1 MNVQFTP
8 QFYRRLQ
15 QLKIRTRR
23 AYLGNRQGGHVSMRK
38 GFGMEFADYKLYTM
52 GDDFRNI
59 DWGAFARSD
68 RLYIKQFRED
78 RDLNVMFLIDGS
90 ASMAGSSV
98 GANYYSPSATPP
110 RANNNSPLRK
120 NDSESPKFDFCRALA
135 LALGYV
141 ALTDGDTV
149 TFSVLGQDQNAS
161 SKTGH
166 HQSAQNKIGQSKN
179 PRQSSQ
185 KFSGPKSLA
194 KAERFL
200 AGIKPGGSIDFAKEI
215 GFAVQKLKTP
225 GKCFIISDFLC
236 DVEEVIAGVKMLI
249 GRSFEVVLFQVLDSA
264 EINLDTEFTTSASKV
279 TDAETGEIID
289 LALDEKSKR
298 EYVKLLADHVE
309 RIEQFAVKSGVPHV
323 LISTEEN
330 IEQVVLQKL
339 LSLGLLK

>member
-1 MNVQFTP
+1 MNYELIRFTP
-8 QFYRRLQ
+8 QFYKRLQ

-23 AYLGNRQGGHVSMRK
+23 AYLGNRQGGHVSLRK
-38 GFGMEFADYKLYTM
+38 GFGMEFSDYKLYTM

-68 RLYIKQFRED
+68 RLYTKQFRED
-78 RDLNVMFLIDGS
+78 RDLNVVFLIDGS
-90 ASMAGSSV
+90 ASMSGSSV
-98 GANYYSPSATPP
+98 GSQTCPKRMFADYYSPGAG
-110 RANNNSPLRK
+110 RGA
-120 NDSESPKFDFCRALA
+120 KFDFCRALA

-149 TFSVLGQDQNAS
+149 SFSVLGQNQNV
-161 SKTGH
+161 
-166 HQSAQNKIGQSKN
+166 QSRGAQNKN
-179 PRQSSQ
+179 TRQSSQ
-185 KFSGPKSLA
+185 KFSGPKSLV
-194 KAERFL
+194 KAEQFL
-200 AGIKPGGSIDFAKEI
+200 AGIMPGGSIDFAKEV

-264 EINLDTEFTTSASKV
+264 EINLDSEFTTSASKV
-279 TDAETGEIID
+279 TDAETGEVID

-309 RIEQFAVKSGVPHV
+309 QIEKFAVKSGVPHV

-339 LSLGLLK
+339 LSLGLLR